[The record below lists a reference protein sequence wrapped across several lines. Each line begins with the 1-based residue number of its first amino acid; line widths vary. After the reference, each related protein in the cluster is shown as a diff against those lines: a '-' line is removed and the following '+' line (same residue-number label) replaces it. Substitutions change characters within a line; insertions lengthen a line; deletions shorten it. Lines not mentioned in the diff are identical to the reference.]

1 MALLT
6 RLVMTLLL
14 VMMIMVMLDLMGKRI
29 LHGEEARFFHK
40 LIPRNRIQKFY

>member
-14 VMMIMVMLDLMGKRI
+14 VMMIMVMLDLMRERI
-29 LHGEEARFFHK
+29 LHGEEA
-40 LIPRNRIQKFY
+40 